1 MNIKKVILLLSIGAL
16 LLLFSGCDFTSSAEK
31 ETLSAEKI
39 LTAVAETVS
48 ANLSLTPPPSE
59 TPIPTATATATE
71 TPTPTVTASATPT
84 TPVFAPSTG
93 GQAAGGCDNAAFV
106 SDVTIPDGTV
116 IAPGAAFTK
125 TWRIQNAGTCTWNTS
140 YAVVF
145 VSGTQM
151 GGASPQLL
159 TADVAPGSSV
169 DISVAMTAP
178 ATAGSYT
185 GYWQLKNAAG
195 QVFQQS
201 FYVQIQVSGNT
212 AATPT
217 ATATGPTPT
226 PTLTPTG
233 PTPTT
238 DPNAANKADVKVDSY
253 SWESGSGTREYKFTL
268 VVANVGNTAAENFVV
283 EWWAGNES
291 GNTPANTWTI
301 TVPANDKKEIKFSY
315 SYDNNGT
322 YTTKIILDSVG
333 NKVDESNEGNN
344 THTSPITV

>member
-1 MNIKKVILLLSIGAL
+1 VTPTASPT
-16 LLLFSGCDFTSSAEK
+16 FTSS
-31 ETLSAEKI
+31 
-39 LTAVAETVS
+39 
-48 ANLSLTPPPSE
+48 
-59 TPIPTATATATE
+59 
-71 TPTPTVTASATPT
+71 PT
-84 TPVFAPSTG
+84 TAPAVNPGT
-93 GQAAGGCDNAAFV
+93 QGGCDSAAFV

-116 IAPGAAFTK
+116 LAPGAAFTK

-195 QVFQQS
+195 VTFAQS
-201 FYVQIQVSGNT
+201 FYVQIQVGSG
-212 AATPT
+212 ATPT

-238 DPNAANKADVKVDSY
+238 DPNAANKPDLAISSY
-253 SWESGSGTREYKFTL
+253 TSVSGSGNREIDF
-268 VVANVGNTAAENFVV
+268 VIVIANNGGTAAENFVV
-283 EWWAGNES
+283 EWWAGDEI
-291 GNTPANTWTI
+291 GNTPAESETI
-301 TVPANDKKEIKFSY
+301 SIPANGTKEWKFSHG
-315 SYDNNGT
+315 YDSSGP
-322 YTTKIILDSVG
+322 YTTIIKLDSVG
-333 NKVDESNEGNN
+333 NKVDESNETNN
-344 THTSPITV
+344 THSSTVSP

>member
-1 MNIKKVILLLSIGAL
+1 MNTKKIIILLSISILLLL
-16 LLLFSGCDFTSSAEK
+16 VSGCDFPNSEGE

-48 ANLSLTPPPSE
+48 ASLSLTPPATE
-59 TPIPTATATATE
+59 TSTPTATATE
-71 TPTPTVTASATPT
+71 TVTPTASPTFTSSPT
-84 TPVFAPSTG
+84 TAPVVNQPSTG
-93 GQAAGGCDNAAFV
+93 GCDSAAFV

-159 TADVAPGSSV
+159 TADIAPGSSV

-195 QVFQQS
+195 VTFAQS
-201 FYVQIQVSGNT
+201 FYVQIQVGT
-212 AATPT
+212 GATPT

-238 DPNAANKADVKVDSY
+238 GTGQPDLRITGMTFDPSPQRGKSFTIRVVVENKGNADA
-253 SWESGSGTREYKFTL
+253 GPFL
-268 VVANVGNTAAENFVV
+268 V
-283 EWWAGNES
+283 EWWSDQGNDDAATKTTWNVASLAAGNSKTLEY
-291 GNTPANTWTI
+291 T
-301 TVPANDKKEIKFSY
+301 Y
-315 SYDNNGT
+315 SAGYDNSGT
-322 YTTKIILDSVG
+322 YTSKTLADANSQVA
-333 NKVDESNEGNN
+333 ESDEGNN
-344 THTSPITV
+344 TMTSSVTVP